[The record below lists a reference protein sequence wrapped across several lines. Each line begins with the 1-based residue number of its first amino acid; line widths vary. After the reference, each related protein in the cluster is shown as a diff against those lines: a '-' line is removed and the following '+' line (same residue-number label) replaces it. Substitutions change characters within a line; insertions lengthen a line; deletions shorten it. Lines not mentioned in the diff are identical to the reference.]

1 MLPQPN
7 ADIRIAAF
15 TNGAGHIALDRG
27 AERKPIVGRLD
38 IHFQQEL
45 SLRQADV
52 VRTGCEDED
61 AAVRCEAVFAT
72 AVHNSADTSL
82 KADAAERDLRNRHH
96 NRARLR
102 KAVALQP
109 QIRAGKGRAVVHFDV
124 SVAAVEAVWFTVNGH
139 AAAERMRHTD
149 DAVTAFHREES
160 KRSHDVR
167 AQRRERSVGDLS
179 ADTGKI
185 DPASAPRELTA
196 SGVNDSAV
204 YRQLRHVKL
213 FGTVGGDHLN
223 ECAMFGLSGNERGHV
238 LIVLVLEI
246 PALEAIVF
254 HGMPSG
260 VIFWTGIHR
269 IIRRKQL

>member
-1 MLPQPN
+1 MAAQIKDRFPVLQQPN
-7 ADIRIAAF
+7 VDIRITAF
-15 TNGAGHIALDRG
+15 TNRAGHIALDRG
-27 AERKPIVGRLD
+27 AKRISVVGRFD

-52 VRTGCEDED
+52 VRTGCEYED
-61 AAVRCEAVFAT
+61 AAVGCEAV
-72 AVHNSADTSL
+72 
-82 KADAAERDLRNRHH
+82 
-96 NRARLR
+96 
-102 KAVALQP
+102 
-109 QIRAGKGRAVVHFDV
+109 
-124 SVAAVEAVWFTVNGH
+124 
-139 AAAERMRHTD
+139 
-149 DAVTAFHREES
+149 FHREES

-196 SGVNDSAV
+196 SSVNDSAV
-204 YRQLRHVKL
+204 YRQLRHAKL

-223 ECAMFGLSGNERGHV
+223 ECAVFGLSGNERGHV

-246 PALEAIVF
+246 PALEEIVF

-260 VIFWTGIHR
+260 VFTENSMDR
-269 IIRRKQL
+269 YS